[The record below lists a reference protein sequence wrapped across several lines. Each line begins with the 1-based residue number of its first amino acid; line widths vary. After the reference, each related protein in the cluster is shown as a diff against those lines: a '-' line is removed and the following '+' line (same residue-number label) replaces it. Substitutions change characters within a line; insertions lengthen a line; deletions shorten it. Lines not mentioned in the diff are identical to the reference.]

1 MVQYLLEDSRVVDF
15 VSHLQACKTVYAP
28 HRKGTSSFAFAPV
41 DDPTAV
47 VLDYNR
53 TLHSVKK
60 YFLPPTETLLSFDLR
75 TNEFTESEIV
85 PCDAVFLGVH
95 SYDLRAVHKLDHN
108 FRQENPEK
116 NYLRRREEAAFV
128 GVSFEPDAFHFSGS
142 VGIGSRDSSGFDVFL
157 TRIAAGYILTAH
169 TPVGQELVD
178 GFVMPEYTGDLP
190 VPPGFK
196 QHIYVPQDKL
206 SEVFEH
212 SYRND
217 VWLETAEKCVGCG
230 TCNLVCPTCYCFNV
244 EDTVEI
250 TIDGG
255 SRARTWDGCM
265 LRSFTEVAG
274 GEVFREESAARQRHR
289 VYRKFKYIS
298 DRTGEPWCVGCGRCN
313 QACTAGISIVSIVN
327 RLVNDYDRE
336 VVETA

>member
-1 MVQYLLEDSRVVDF
+1 MVPYLLVRARVADF
-15 VSHLQACKTVYAP
+15 VAHLQTHKTVYAP
-28 HRKGTSSFAFAPV
+28 HRKGEASFAFAPV
-41 DDPTAV
+41 EDPGEV

-75 TNEFTESEIV
+75 TSEFAESEIK

-108 FRQENPEK
+108 FRQENPER
-116 NYLRRREEAAFV
+116 NYLRRREQAVFV

-142 VGIGSRDSSGFDVFL
+142 VGVGSRDSSGFDIFL
-157 TRIAAGYILTAH
+157 TKVDAGYALSVH
-169 TPVGQELVD
+169 TPAGEELVA
-178 GFVMPEYTGDLP
+178 GFDLREYAAALP
-190 VPPGFK
+190 VPPAFK

-206 SEVFEH
+206 SEVFDH
-212 SYRND
+212 SYHND
-217 VWLETAEKCVGCG
+217 IWLEVAEKCVGCG

-244 EDTVEI
+244 EDSVEV
-250 TIDGG
+250 TADGG
-255 SRARTWDGCM
+255 QRSRSWDGCM
-265 LRSFTEVAG
+265 LRSFTVVAG

-313 QACTAGISIVSIVN
+313 QACTAGISIVAIVN

-336 VVETA
+336 TAAAV